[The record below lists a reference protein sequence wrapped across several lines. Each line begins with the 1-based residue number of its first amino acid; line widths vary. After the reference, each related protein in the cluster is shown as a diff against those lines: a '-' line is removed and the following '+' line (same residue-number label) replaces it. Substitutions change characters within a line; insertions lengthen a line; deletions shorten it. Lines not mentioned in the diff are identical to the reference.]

1 MATDFKISN
10 VGRSLMRAVVDVIDD
25 CIASGVSPNLTYY
38 AWDSRGDEAE
48 LPTEDLI
55 GLSGWTFKENNGLWD
70 VFMGITLSTYADE
83 NLFREMQI
91 IDMIHD
97 RLGERQTVPLF
108 DDDGNEYT
116 QLGVFD
122 FEMMPAGHSEK
133 RNFRPI
139 AMELKRTANV

>member
-1 MATDFKISN
+1 MATEFKISN
-10 VGRSLMRAVVDVIDD
+10 VGRSLMRVVMDVIDD
-25 CIASGVSPNLTYY
+25 CKASGVSPDLTYY

-55 GLSGWTFKENNGLWD
+55 GLGGWTFKENSGLWQ
-70 VFMGITLSTYADE
+70 VFMGITLSTYNDE

-91 IDMIHD
+91 IDAIHD
-97 RLGERQTVPLF
+97 RLGENLTLPLF

-116 QLGVFD
+116 QLVVIEFD
-122 FEMMPAGHSEK
+122 MMAAGYSEK

-139 AMELKRTANV
+139 ALELKRTANV